1 MKKLPVMWVKKVML
15 HGVMNI
21 DDTNI
26 GNNGICI
33 SYNLLRIWKI
43 SNCYYNNYQLI
54 NNIHHLRVSLIK
66 LNSLTE
72 AYMGNTGAGKNKF
85 G

>member
-1 MKKLPVMWVKKVML
+1 MKKLPVIPLVYEHG
-15 HGVMNI
+15 HGVMKI
-21 DDTNI
+21 DYTNI

-43 SNCYYNNYQLI
+43 SNCYYKNYQLI
-54 NNIHHLRVSLIK
+54 HHIYHLRVSFIK
-66 LNSLTE
+66 LDSLTE